1 MADSSPPD
9 EVTIEQRLDL
19 LEAELV
25 RFQTENF
32 ILNSMV
38 QEYRLALSDA
48 QFQNAA
54 LNGQL
59 KLAIQPTE

>member
-1 MADSSPPD
+1 MADPSPPD
-9 EVTIEQRLDL
+9 EVTIEERIAN
-19 LEAELV
+19 LESKLAGL
-25 RFQTENF
+25 RDENF

-38 QEYRLALSDA
+38 QEFRNALSES

-59 KLAIQPTE
+59 KLAKQPTE

>member
-9 EVTIEQRLDL
+9 EVTIEQRLDH

-25 RFQTENF
+25 RLKTENF

-38 QEYRLALSDA
+38 QEYRQALSDA
-48 QFQNAA
+48 QLQNAA

-59 KLAIQPTE
+59 KLAKQPTE